1 MKQRVLLV
9 GVLVMVGGG
18 LLFLVFHPLAEQYRG
33 FWGTIARLGDDDGTH
48 VRYFVLEA
56 LGAALALGG
65 LGISLIAL
73 GTTEDTLRSWINRFS
88 GDKEDDGTDNG
99 DGEND

>member
-18 LLFLVFHPLAEQYRG
+18 LLYLIFHPLAEQYRG
-33 FWGTIARLGDDDGTH
+33 FLGFFAQLGDDDGTH
-48 VRYFVLEA
+48 VVYFALEA
-56 LGAALALGG
+56 LGAGLALGG
-65 LGISLIAL
+65 FGISLIAL
-73 GTTEDTLRSWINRFS
+73 GTTEDTLRSWRNRFG
-88 GDKEDDGTDNG
+88 GDKEDDVTDNG